1 MIIWISGGFIAW
13 ISCLF
18 FMLAIFKG
26 GHRVR
31 GNVYEQQLYF
41 HSMINTKNR
50 DKEGEKKSEGKT
62 KDGRGVTDR
71 RITDRRITERRSM
84 DRRITEG
91 RITDRIIT
99 EGVLIIERLKQR
111 RLEQRRYGQ
120 RRNLRGFGW
129 QEMFSIGKRCHP

>member
-1 MIIWISGGFIAW
+1 MILWISVGFIVW
-13 ISCLF
+13 ISCIL
-18 FMLAIFKG
+18 FMLAIIKG

-50 DKEGEKKSEGKT
+50 DKEGKKKSEGKT

-71 RITDRRITERRSM
+71 RGTERRSM

-91 RITDRIIT
+91 
-99 EGVLIIERLKQR
+99 VLIIERSKQR
-111 RLEQRRYGQ
+111 RLEQRRSGQ
-120 RRNLRGFGW
+120 RRNLKGFGW
-129 QEMFSIGKRCHP
+129 QEMSSMN